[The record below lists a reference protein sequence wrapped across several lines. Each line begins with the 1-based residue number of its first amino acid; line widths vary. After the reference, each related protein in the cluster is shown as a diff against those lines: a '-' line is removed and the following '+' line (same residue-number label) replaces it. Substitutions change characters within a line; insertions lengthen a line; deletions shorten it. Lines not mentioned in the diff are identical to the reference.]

1 MAEKEKAARPAS
13 AFSCL
18 KDHISIELR
27 TQALIE
33 AGEVVDAPYVEETL
47 EMSDHVKSH
56 IDSSFKNENFTL
68 TVDSFRMKALD

>member
-33 AGEVVDAPYVEETL
+33 AGEVIDAPYFEETL
-47 EMSDHVKSH
+47 KMSDHVKSH
-56 IDSSFKNENFTL
+56 FNSSIEYENFCFF
-68 TVDSFRMKALD
+68 VDRFWMALH

>member
-1 MAEKEKAARPAS
+1 VAEKEKAARPAS

-33 AGEVVDAPYVEETL
+33 AGEVIDAPYFEETL
-47 EMSDHVKSH
+47 KMSDQS
-56 IDSSFKNENFTL
+56 L
-68 TVDSFRMKALD
+68 

>member
-1 MAEKEKAARPAS
+1 VAEKEKAARPAS

-18 KDHISIELR
+18 KDHISVELR
-27 TQALIE
+27 AQALIE

-56 IDSSFKNENFTL
+56 FDSSFKNENFTL
-68 TVDSFRMKALD
+68 TVDSFRMKRLD